1 MRQENLQQPAWKRE
15 VVPAPFGLMKGKSVA
30 VGDLDLDGLRDI
42 VHSTEPNSGPPRPG
56 VTWLKNLN
64 TADSQKGLDFE
75 VQQMSTLAG
84 KKFDLLQVMDVDHDG
99 DLDVITCEERDNLGL
114 FWYENP
120 HR

>member
-1 MRQENLQQPAWKRE
+1 L
-15 VVPAPFGLMKGKSVA
+15 KGKSVA
-30 VGDLDLDGLRDI
+30 IGDLDLDGLLDI
-42 VHSTEPNSGPPRPG
+42 VHSTEPNLGPRRPG

-64 TADSQKGLDFE
+64 NAGSQKGLEFE
-75 VQQMSTLAG
+75 VQQMSSLAG
-84 KKFDLLQVMDVDHDG
+84 KKFDLLQCVDVDQDG

>member
-1 MRQENLQQPAWKRE
+1 
-15 VVPAPFGLMKGKSVA
+15 
-30 VGDLDLDGLRDI
+30 
-42 VHSTEPNSGPPRPG
+42 
-56 VTWLKNLN
+56 
-64 TADSQKGLDFE
+64 